1 MLSRRCCMNIFIA
14 GATGAVGR
22 ALIPQ
27 LIDHGHTVTGTTR
40 SPDKAD
46 AVRALGATPVVVDGL
61 DREALISAIKAV
73 DPDVV
78 VHQMTAL
85 SNMDDLR
92 HFEQVFATTN
102 RLRTEGT
109 DTILA
114 AAREVGALP
123 IVQSFAGWPYE
134 PTGGR
139 IKDEDAP
146 LMSNPPKQLRT
157 SIAAIRH
164 IEEVVPAAGGM
175 VLRYGGFYGPGTGL
189 VPGGDQWE
197 MVRARKFPLV
207 GDGGGMWS
215 LCHIADAAS
224 ATVAAI
230 EHPVPGGVFNICD
243 DEPAPAR
250 DFLPYLADVVGAKPP
265 RHIPR
270 WVARVMGAHLVLMM
284 CTARGASNA
293 RAKRVLGWEPSVKT
307 WRDGFRQLSTVS

>member
-1 MLSRRCCMNIFIA
+1 MNIFIA

-46 AVRALGATPVVVDGL
+46 ALRALGATPVVVDGL

-189 VPGGDQWE
+189 APGGDQWE

-215 LCHIADAAS
+215 LCHIQDAAS

-230 EHPVPGGVFNICD
+230 EHPVPGAVLNICD

-270 WVARVMGAHLVLMM
+270 WIARLMGAHLVLMM
-284 CTARGASNA
+284 CTARGASNG
-293 RAKRVLGWEPSVKT
+293 RAKQLLGWEPSVRT
-307 WRDGFRQLSTVS
+307 WREGFAQLITVS

>member
-27 LIDHGHTVTGTTR
+27 LIEHGHTVTGTTR

-46 AVRALGATPVVVDGL
+46 ALRALGATPVVVDGL
-61 DREALISAIKAV
+61 DRDGLINAVKAV
-73 DPDVV
+73 GPDVV

-85 SNMDDLR
+85 SNMGDLR
-92 HFEQVFATTN
+92 HFEQVFAMTN

-109 DTILA
+109 DNILA
-114 AAREVGALP
+114 AAREVGALA

-134 PTGGR
+134 PTGSWV
-139 IKDEDAP
+139 KDEDAP
-146 LMSNPPKQLRT
+146 LMMHPPKQLRT
-157 SIAAIRH
+157 SIEAIRH

-189 VPGGDQWE
+189 APGGEQWE
-197 MVRARKFPLV
+197 MIRARKFPIV

-215 LCHIADAAS
+215 LCHIEDAAS
-224 ATVAAI
+224 ATLAAI
-230 EHPVPGGVFNICD
+230 EHPAPGTILNICD
-243 DEPAPAR
+243 DEPTPAR
-250 DFLPYLADVVGAKPP
+250 ELLPALAKAVGAKPP
-265 RHIPR
+265 RHFPR
-270 WVARVMGAHLVLMM
+270 WIARMMGAHLVLMT

-293 RAKRVLGWEPSVKT
+293 RAKEVLGWRPSVPT
-307 WRDGFRQLSTVS
+307 WREGFAQLSTVS

>member
-1 MLSRRCCMNIFIA
+1 MNIFLA

-27 LIDHGHTVTGTTR
+27 LIDHGHTVAGTTR

-46 AVRALGATPVVVDGL
+46 ALRALGATPVVVDGL
-61 DREALISAIKAV
+61 DRDALVNAVKAV
-73 DPDVV
+73 APDAV

-85 SNMDDLR
+85 SNMSDLR
-92 HFEQVFATTN
+92 HFERVFAMTN

-109 DTILA
+109 DNILA

-123 IVQSFAGWPYE
+123 VVQSFAGWPYE
-134 PTGGR
+134 PTGSMV
-139 IKDEDAP
+139 KDEDAP
-146 LMSNPPKQLRT
+146 LMTDPPKALRT
-157 SIAAIRH
+157 SIEAIRY
-164 IEEVVPAAGGM
+164 IETVVPAAGGM

-189 VPGGDQWE
+189 APGGDHWE
-197 MVRARKFPLV
+197 MVRARKFPIV

-215 LCHIADAAS
+215 LCHIEDAAS
-224 ATVAAI
+224 ATLAAL
-230 EHPVPGGVFNICD
+230 EHPVPGAILNICD

-250 DFLPYLADVVGAKPP
+250 EFLPALAKIVGAKPP

-270 WVARVMGAHLVLMM
+270 WIARMMGPHLVHMT

-293 RAKRVLGWEPSVKT
+293 RAKEVLGWRPSVPT
-307 WRDGFRQLSTVS
+307 WREGFAQLSKVS

>member
-1 MLSRRCCMNIFIA
+1 
-14 GATGAVGR
+14 
-22 ALIPQ
+22 
-27 LIDHGHTVTGTTR
+27 
-40 SPDKAD
+40 
-46 AVRALGATPVVVDGL
+46 
-61 DREALISAIKAV
+61 
-73 DPDVV
+73 
-78 VHQMTAL
+78 MT
-85 SNMDDLR
+85 DLR
-92 HFEQVFATTN
+92 HFEQVFAMTN

-134 PTGGR
+134 PAGDWV
-139 IKDEDAP
+139 KDEDAP

-157 SIAAIRH
+157 TIAAIRH
-164 IEEVVPAAGGM
+164 IEDAVPKAGGM
-175 VLRYGGFYGPGTGL
+175 VLRYGGLYGPGTGL

-197 MVRARKFPLV
+197 MIRARKFPIV

-230 EHPVPGGVFNICD
+230 EHPVPGAVLNICD

-250 DFLPYLADVVGAKPP
+250 EFLPAIAKVVGARPP

-270 WVARVMGAHLVLMM
+270 WVARLIGPHLVHMTV
-284 CTARGASNA
+284 TARGASNK
-293 RAKRVLGWEPSVKT
+293 RAKEVLGWQPSVPT
-307 WRDGFRQLSTVS
+307 WREGFAQLSTVS

>member
-1 MLSRRCCMNIFIA
+1 MNIFIA

-27 LIDHGHTVTGTTR
+27 LIEHGHTVTGTTR
-40 SPDKAD
+40 SPEKAD
-46 AVRALGATPVVVDGL
+46 ALRALGATPVVVDGL
-61 DREALISAIKAV
+61 DRDGLVNAVKAV
-73 DPDVV
+73 GPDAV

-92 HFEQVFATTN
+92 HFERVFAMTN

-109 DTILA
+109 DNILA

-134 PTGGR
+134 PTGSMV
-139 IKDEDAP
+139 KDEDAP
-146 LMSNPPKQLRT
+146 LMTDPPKQLRT

-164 IEEVVPAAGGM
+164 IETVVPAAGGM

-189 VPGGDQWE
+189 APGGDQWE
-197 MVRARKFPLV
+197 MVRARKFPIV

-215 LCHIADAAS
+215 LCHIEDAAS
-224 ATVAAI
+224 ATLAAI
-230 EHPVPGGVFNICD
+230 ERPVPGAILNICD
-243 DEPAPAR
+243 DEPTPAR
-250 DFLPYLADVVGAKPP
+250 ELLPALAKTVGAKPP

-270 WVARVMGAHLVLMM
+270 WIARMMGAHLVLMT

-293 RAKRVLGWEPSVKT
+293 RAKEVLGWRPSVPS
-307 WRDGFRQLSTVS
+307 WRDGFAQLSSVS

>member
-1 MLSRRCCMNIFIA
+1 MNIFIA

-40 SPDKAD
+40 SPEKAD
-46 AVRALGATPVVVDGL
+46 ALRALGATPVVVDGL
-61 DREALISAIKAV
+61 DRGGLINAVKATG
-73 DPDVV
+73 PDVV

-85 SNMDDLR
+85 SNMNDLR
-92 HFEQVFATTN
+92 HFEQAFALTN

-109 DTILA
+109 DNILA
-114 AAREVGALP
+114 AAREVGALA

-134 PTGGR
+134 PTGSMV
-139 IKDEDAP
+139 KDEDAP
-146 LMSNPPKQLRT
+146 LMTHPPKQLRT

-189 VPGGDQWE
+189 APGGDQWE
-197 MVRARKFPLV
+197 MVRARKFPIV

-215 LCHIADAAS
+215 LCHIQDAAS
-224 ATVAAI
+224 ATLAAI
-230 EHPVPGGVFNICD
+230 ERPVPGAILNICD
-243 DEPAPAR
+243 DEPTPAR
-250 DFLPYLADVVGAKPP
+250 ELLPALAKTVGAKPP

-270 WVARVMGAHLVLMM
+270 WIARLMGAHLVLMT

-293 RAKRVLGWEPSVKT
+293 RAKEVLGWEPSVPS
-307 WRDGFRQLSTVS
+307 WRQGLAQLSTVS